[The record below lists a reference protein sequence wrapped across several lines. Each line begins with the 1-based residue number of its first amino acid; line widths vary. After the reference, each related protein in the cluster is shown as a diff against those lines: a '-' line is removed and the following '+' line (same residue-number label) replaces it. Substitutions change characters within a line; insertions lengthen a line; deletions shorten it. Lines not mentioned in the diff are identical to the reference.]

1 MNDDY
6 YYYKQRC
13 QELENELMVVTK
25 TMRNLEKNLHDIKMS
40 VDSMLTNSDE

>member
-13 QELENELMVVTK
+13 QELENEITVVTK
-25 TMRNLEKNLHDIKMS
+25 TMRNLEKKLHDIKTS
-40 VDSMLTNSDE
+40 VDLMLTDSDE